1 MLPQMPDVPY
11 GSGMRRSRLALIALS
26 LIFTGSACSDS
37 STVTAP
43 TTPDTRAL
51 VKQILSHCTDLA
63 APELGDGILCI
74 DNGFRMKSDDF
85 SFKNWGR
92 SLSAEGN
99 ATAQTLIDLFGHD
112 SVCMAGPQD
121 TCVLR
126 PTAIQKLEE
135 WNTALNA
142 GRCEGL
148 ATLSTRFL
156 LRMDSPSDFQ
166 TNATSVSALSQD
178 NKKLN
183 SSVVYWWATQF
194 LNEVTDHAET
204 SRGLSPLQLVD
215 DLIQGIAHSM
225 GYTVGIYNGPSG
237 HSLTPFAVTQRDD
250 DFVIH
255 VYDNNHPGERFELF
269 VNSRTNRWSYPNA
282 FQDVDGSFI
291 TWAGGRGTLELTAM
305 STRKGPFQ
313 CSFCNTSLSNSQ
325 HVITLTSRDI
335 RAASFIEITTED
347 GVLRTSPTAVE
358 NSIIGARV
366 SIGKSSGSGLV
377 TISLPDD
384 IKNFD
389 VRLMRA
395 SQDVPAADVV
405 LGLRRS
411 DGASIQVTGNLS
423 HDVLSNKSRSTP
435 LISVS
440 SDETAVHAP
449 IENVARL
456 SLSAGSH
463 ISRRVLNAGETMTVK
478 PISANSIE
486 VAVKGANGAQTP
498 FAPIA
503 LTAEAPT
510 TELAVSLDDSGRLTF
525 LPSRIAPIQVNAIQ
539 PRNFTPGKANPTTTT
554 TIPSIEISE
563 PD

>member
-1 MLPQMPDVPY
+1 
-11 GSGMRRSRLALIALS
+11 MRRSRLALIALS
-26 LIFTGSACSDS
+26 LVFAGSACSNTPT
-37 STVTAP
+37 STSP
-43 TTPDTRAL
+43 TTPDTKAL

-63 APELGDGILCI
+63 APELGDGVLCI

-99 ATAQTLIDLFGHD
+99 VTAQTLIDLFGHD
-112 SVCMAGPQD
+112 SVCMAGPDD
-121 TCVLR
+121 TCILR

-135 WNTALNA
+135 WNTALNG

-156 LRMDSPSDFQ
+156 LRMDSPSSFQ

-178 NKKLN
+178 NKKLS

-194 LNEVTDHAET
+194 LNEVTDHAAT
-204 SRGLSPLQLVD
+204 SRGLSPLRLVD
-215 DLIQGIAHSM
+215 DLIQGIAHSV

-237 HSLTPFAVTQRDD
+237 HSLTPFAVTQRGD

-269 VNSRTNRWSYPNA
+269 VNSRTNQWRYPKA
-282 FQDVDGSFI
+282 FRDVDGSFI
-291 TWAGGRGTLELTAM
+291 TWAGGTGTLELTAM

-313 CSFCNTSLSNSQ
+313 CSFCNTSLTNSP
-325 HVITLTSRDI
+325 HVITLASRDN
-335 RAASFIEITTED
+335 RAAGFIEITSD
-347 GVLRTSPTAVE
+347 KGVLRTSPTAVE
-358 NSIIGARV
+358 NSIPGANI
-366 SIGKSSGSGLV
+366 SIGKGNGGGLV
-377 TISLPDD
+377 TISLPTAL
-384 IKNFD
+384 KEFD
-389 VRLMRA
+389 VRLVRV

-411 DGASIQVTGNLS
+411 DGASFQVTGNLA
-423 HDVLSNKSRSTP
+423 HDVLTQKSRSTA
-435 LISVS
+435 LISVT
-440 SDETAVHAP
+440 SDETAVRAP
-449 IENVARL
+449 IENIARL
-456 SLSAGSH
+456 SLSAGSQ
-463 ISRRVLNAGETMTVK
+463 ISRRVLNAGETLAVK

-486 VAVKGANGAQTP
+486 VSVKGANGSQTP
-498 FAPIA
+498 FVPIA
-503 LTAEAPT
+503 LATQTAPT
-510 TELAVSLDDSGRLTF
+510 ELTVSLDDSGQLTF
-525 LPSRIAPIQVNAIQ
+525 LPSRIAPIQVNSQQ
-539 PRNFTPGKANPTTTT
+539 PRNFTVGKATPTTST